1 MRLTRLDKDDIPS
14 QGVCITLVI
23 FLQLTTNAYTRAF
36 RQVCR
41 AIRYQRRQDQ
51 GADDLLGGSI
61 PSVLLVLRRRR
72 QKLVQSHKV
81 KQICNLAEIKNYYK
95 CRSALPSSSVL
106 TLSSHASNR
115 R

>member
-41 AIRYQRRQDQ
+41 AMRRQDQ